1 MACFP
6 AHLPRVILESKM
18 FCCCIPIFRICG
30 LKKAQSEKPLCHCRH
45 QLGPHLRSCWSF
57 GRRRSQSFT
66 QDIFEELVHG
76 FNYCSTLDK
85 CQVQKDT
92 KNQCC
97 SEESTL
103 SLDEACTM
111 LKLKEGTMEDSV
123 QSLLQSPFQDRNTSN
138 ITTIFCIYQVFPMAQ
153 LVLGQQFKNTLSPIL
168 STWPDQKLQDTWQ
181 SLNFTSF
188 KVKTAYV
195 DMKLHD
201 WNLKNHTAL
210 ILVHQETLEPTE
222 AESDVPA
229 PGLLP
234 VAEPEKGS
242 TMELETA
249 PVMFQPSSQVSE
261 PASPPSAVPELE
273 QVLTSSSAY
282 VPGPQ
287 LQSAQS
293 SALLRILTPAL
304 KIETEPT
311 PVPEPSCHWHVTP
324 KNQLNEEKPSL
335 MDFPPKLVAEQL
347 TYIDA
352 ELFKKVLPHQCL
364 GSIWSKRNKPGN
376 EHLAPTVCA
385 TVTQFNSVVNCVIT
399 TCLGN
404 PRMIAQDRAMV
415 VEHWI
420 KVAKACQIMRN
431 YSSLHAILSAL
442 QSASIYRL
450 KKTWERVSRKS
461 FQKFK
466 KLCTEDNPQRREL
479 LLKEWPSKWA
489 TLMMSLQRAQK
500 RLQKK
505 GVVPFLGTFLTD
517 MVMLDTAMKDYLKE
531 YKVMKEIMLLQV
543 AADNYT
549 LEPKEEFR
557 ACFQAV
563 ERLSEDE
570 SYILSCQLEP
580 QS

>member
-1 MACFP
+1 MKKTLLHTQEP
-6 AHLPRVILESKM
+6 GYVGLRKPRVRNLYVTVDISSAL
-18 FCCCIPIFRICG
+18 I
-30 LKKAQSEKPLCHCRH
+30 SEAV
-45 QLGPHLRSCWSF
+45 GHLAGGAHREDPKVSWPDY
-57 GRRRSQSFT
+57 GALYLQSFT

-92 KNQCC
+92 KNQRC

-111 LKLKEGTMEDSV
+111 LKLKEGTMENCL

-153 LVLGQQFKNTLSPIL
+153 LVLGQQFK
-168 STWPDQKLQDTWQ
+168 
-181 SLNFTSF
+181 SF

-201 WNLKNHTAL
+201 WDLKNHTTL

-222 AESDVPA
+222 AQSDVPA

-249 PVMFQPSSQVSE
+249 PVVFQPSSQVSE

-311 PVPEPSCHWHVTP
+311 PAPEPSCHWHVTP

-404 PRMIAQDRAMV
+404 PRMIAQDRAMM

-450 KKTWERVSRKS
+450 KKTWEKVSRKS

-479 LLKEWPSKWA
+479 LLKERPSKWA

-517 MVMLDTAMKDYLKE
+517 MVMLDTAMEDYLKE

-557 ACFQAV
+557 AWFQAV

-570 SYILSCQLEP
+570 R
-580 QS
+580 

>member
-1 MACFP
+1 M
-6 AHLPRVILESKM
+6 
-18 FCCCIPIFRICG
+18 
-30 LKKAQSEKPLCHCRH
+30 
-45 QLGPHLRSCWSF
+45 
-57 GRRRSQSFT
+57 
-66 QDIFEELVHG
+66 
-76 FNYCSTLDK
+76 
-85 CQVQKDT
+85 CQV
-92 KNQCC
+92 
-97 SEESTL
+97 
-103 SLDEACTM
+103 
-111 LKLKEGTMEDSV
+111 
-123 QSLLQSPFQDRNTSN
+123 
-138 ITTIFCIYQVFPMAQ
+138 
-153 LVLGQQFKNTLSPIL
+153 
-168 STWPDQKLQDTWQ
+168 
-181 SLNFTSF
+181 
-188 KVKTAYV
+188 
-195 DMKLHD
+195 
-201 WNLKNHTAL
+201 
-210 ILVHQETLEPTE
+210 
-222 AESDVPA
+222 
-229 PGLLP
+229 
-234 VAEPEKGS
+234 
-242 TMELETA
+242 
-249 PVMFQPSSQVSE
+249 
-261 PASPPSAVPELE
+261 
-273 QVLTSSSAY
+273 
-282 VPGPQ
+282 PQ

-505 GVVPFLGTFLTD
+505 VSVPG
-517 MVMLDTAMKDYLKE
+517 E
-531 YKVMKEIMLLQV
+531 
-543 AADNYT
+543 
-549 LEPKEEFR
+549 
-557 ACFQAV
+557 
-563 ERLSEDE
+563 
-570 SYILSCQLEP
+570 
-580 QS
+580 